1 MHVWRFIGVLL
12 LLMAPLTAAHA
23 TMVAPASL
31 ADLTTEAGVIF
42 IGTCQVR
49 ETSLKPT
56 PIGGVIP
63 VSHYTFEVQ
72 EVLKGEIAD
81 GSDFQFDQVGGPIP
95 VGTSTADL
103 LRPLSST
110 VYDVGQ
116 TYLLFLKPLST
127 GWWTPVGLMQGRFT
141 VTVQPDGSKTVTN
154 GINNQLLFQGMH
166 NAASPAV
173 AVSKAAQRVV
183 EQGAGP
189 DLSYDVLKE
198 LVKGLQP
205 TP

>member
-1 MHVWRFIGVLL
+1 M
-12 LLMAPLTAAHA
+12 
-23 TMVAPASL
+23 
-31 ADLTTEAGVIF
+31 
-42 IGTCQVR
+42 
-49 ETSLKPT
+49 
-56 PIGGVIP
+56 
-63 VSHYTFEVQ
+63 
-72 EVLKGEIAD
+72 
-81 GSDFQFDQVGGPIP
+81 
-95 VGTSTADL
+95 
-103 LRPLSST
+103 
-110 VYDVGQ
+110 YDVGQ

-127 GWWTPVGLMQGRFT
+127 GWWTPVGMMQGRFT